1 MPWKN
6 LKVIKKKRQAIKT
19 LAPENREVS
28 KAWLPHIKKKSNF
41 KIFIKSV
48 GNAFIIE

>member
-6 LKVIKKKRQAIKT
+6 LKVQGIKT

-28 KAWLPHIKKKSNF
+28 KAWFRHIKKKVILRF
-41 KIFIKSV
+41 FY
-48 GNAFIIE
+48 